1 MLTVRNLPDKKK
13 GSIAIGFTDDTERVA
28 AFEEWKVRR
37 AKWVEGERP
46 AVAARQL
53 FQRIHALWTTVQ
65 REGDRMELALADGML
80 CVPDWCMQ

>member
-1 MLTVRNLPDKKK
+1 VLTVRNLPDKKK
-13 GSIAIGFTDDTERVA
+13 GSIAIGLTDDTERVA

-80 CVPDWCMQ
+80 CVPGWCMQ